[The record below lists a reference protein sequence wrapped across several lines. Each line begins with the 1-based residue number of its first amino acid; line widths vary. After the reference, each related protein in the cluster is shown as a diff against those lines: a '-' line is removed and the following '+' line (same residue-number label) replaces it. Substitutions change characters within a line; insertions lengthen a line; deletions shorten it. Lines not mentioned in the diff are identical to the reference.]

1 MRLLTCL
8 LSGILYLEAMT
19 ARALESKP
27 RSIFARLRS
36 NVFKPAMNRD
46 VAPSVVMDGETLDYR
61 LYQKGDKFGLISDV
75 VAADCQLHLCWV
87 GVERKTKE
95 VIAVVEVVIPDRTA
109 TKEITDALRAKM

>member
-1 MRLLTCL
+1 
-8 LSGILYLEAMT
+8 
-19 ARALESKP
+19 
-27 RSIFARLRS
+27 
-36 NVFKPAMNRD
+36 MNRD

-87 GVERKTKE
+87 GVERKTKVRISHSVIVRSGGLVSLYSQE